1 MGIAALTVDS
11 LRYFFAKNSRFKR
24 ILQITLGLNL
34 VATIVKL
41 TYVLDLLIS
50 LVNALHN
57 ITDLLNNIL
66 GLAAKPN
73 LRFNQT
79 GADRQADP

>member
-1 MGIAALTVDS
+1 MGIASLTFGG
-11 LRYFFAKNSRFKR
+11 LCYFFAKNSRFKR

-57 ITDLLNNIL
+57 IIDLLNNIL
-66 GLAAKPN
+66 GLAAKPD
-73 LRFNQT
+73 F
-79 GADRQADP
+79 